1 MALWGDKDNISVG
14 TGATAY
20 ISSYTKN
27 TANGGYPV
35 VGSGSSWGLA
45 GYAQVG
51 DIIRFGDRAGTYY
64 GDAVINAITG
74 TGACFI
80 ASTESLSPNLGTGV
94 TTFTISQLPK
104 FETWDPHYSRNPAK
118 DYDSYVYGIS
128 TTGSQVAS
136 GTAYEEGV
144 GWVGVTTYNA
154 QGTLR
159 VKKEILVSMSGIAT
173 GNLPTYP
180 PA

>member
-80 ASTESLSPNLGTGV
+80 ASTESLSHKLGTGV
-94 TTFTISQLPK
+94 TTFTI
-104 FETWDPHYSRNPAK
+104 
-118 DYDSYVYGIS
+118 
-128 TTGSQVAS
+128 
-136 GTAYEEGV
+136 
-144 GWVGVTTYNA
+144 
-154 QGTLR
+154 
-159 VKKEILVSMSGIAT
+159 
-173 GNLPTYP
+173 
-180 PA
+180 